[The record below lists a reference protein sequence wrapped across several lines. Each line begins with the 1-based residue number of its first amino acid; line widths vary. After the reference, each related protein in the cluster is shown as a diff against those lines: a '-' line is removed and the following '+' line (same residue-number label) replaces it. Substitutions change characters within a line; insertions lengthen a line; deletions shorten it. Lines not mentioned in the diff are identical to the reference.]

1 MSSIRSI
8 QEEHSIGFIHSFCC
22 CFLLQNRSFISV
34 PVVFFSCA
42 VINSIPAGATANF
55 YCRGMTGRL
64 VNVFLQTTDMTCVL
78 TLCEVE
84 VYGELAAP
92 SPSFTASVM
101 GRNIAVVENKLSW
114 PDALFY
120 CRNFYWD
127 LLSIRTEEEQRLVQ
141 EVLAMASFPLT
152 NELWV
157 GLRRYLN
164 DGTWFWM
171 TGQSVTYS
179 NWKTTLVWQYT
190 KQCGAMETS
199 EGFFW
204 RDLPCDEPLHFICL
218 TDNDLT
224 QLSVDFFSTIRP
236 TAPQPSTWKDSALA
250 QYT

>member
-1 MSSIRSI
+1 MR
-8 QEEHSIGFIHSFCC
+8 HSF
-22 CFLLQNRSFISV
+22 FLVPSV
-34 PVVFFSCA
+34 WSVLFHKVQTA
-42 VINSIPAGATANF
+42 VISLFLKVEWSLHLAT
-55 YCRGMTGRL
+55 
-64 VNVFLQTTDMTCVL
+64 
-78 TLCEVE
+78 
-84 VYGELAAP
+84 
-92 SPSFTASVM
+92 
-101 GRNIAVVENKLSW
+101 NIAVVENKLSW

-152 NELWV
+152 NE
-157 GLRRYLN
+157 YLN

-218 TDNDLT
+218 TDKPH
-224 QLSVDFFSTIRP
+224 RH
-236 TAPQPSTWKDSALA
+236 
-250 QYT
+250 